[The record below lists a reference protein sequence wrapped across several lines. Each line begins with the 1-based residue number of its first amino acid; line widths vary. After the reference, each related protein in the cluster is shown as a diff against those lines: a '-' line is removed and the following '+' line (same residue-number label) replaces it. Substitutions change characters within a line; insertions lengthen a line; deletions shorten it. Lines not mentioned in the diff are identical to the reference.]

1 MPYRS
6 LWSVIFLVSL
16 VSLIVFN
23 DLFGSDCIVMF
34 NSIYDGPCYNI
45 ICLYLPKNIEGGGG
59 CYLADDLFLSIEAM
73 NLVISY
79 ITGHLMKHWLTYKR
93 VIINRFCYIAFFIHL
108 ANEQVYL

>member
-1 MPYRS
+1 MPYSS

-45 ICLYLPKNIEGGGG
+45 ICLYLPKNIEEGGGFH
-59 CYLADDLFLSIEAM
+59 ADDLFLSIEAM

-79 ITGHLMKHWLTYKR
+79 ITENVYA
-93 VIINRFCYIAFFIHL
+93 RFL
-108 ANEQVYL
+108 NWKLSTVVQVCFSILIVSVL